1 METSL
6 LTDIL
11 VDAEQQVEHLVP
23 AKYKSWADFLLSSEM
38 ITTYLFLITC
48 LICYFI
54 LRRKYHSKKTHVEH
68 NEQDEILEE
77 IDKDRVKF
85 IFLRNGLIIF
95 VFIGLF
101 LIWKEEIKTTFFSI
115 SFAIMAIVVAFKEML
130 LSITSSFIVK
140 SFNIGDVIEFK
151 GKVGTVIDRTMLT
164 TRVMTKKDGLNT
176 GQEFVIPNGNFLTNE
191 LTVLTKLGNY
201 TTHFINVYVDHR
213 RNY

>member
-54 LRRKYHSKKTHVEH
+54 YVVSIIQKTHVEH

-85 IFLRNGLIIF
+85 IF
-95 VFIGLF
+95 
-101 LIWKEEIKTTFFSI
+101 T
-115 SFAIMAIVVAFKEML
+115 
-130 LSITSSFIVK
+130 
-140 SFNIGDVIEFK
+140 
-151 GKVGTVIDRTMLT
+151 
-164 TRVMTKKDGLNT
+164 
-176 GQEFVIPNGNFLTNE
+176 
-191 LTVLTKLGNY
+191 
-201 TTHFINVYVDHR
+201 
-213 RNY
+213 